1 MFKPQ
6 KNILRQP
13 KIFTPQDIGYSS
25 QSAPNKKNSSKFIKI
40 LIVFIIILGGLVYLF
55 FYSPIFKIKNI
66 IVEGAFLEGSGF
78 EGLMAKN
85 ILFINTADVKN
96 EFSQKYPELN
106 IVKIVRGLPD
116 TLKIKLEEHQAKILW
131 QTQDKNYLV
140 DSSGVIFK
148 EIEGVSDLP
157 QVKDNKDLAV
167 VLNRPVVTTN
177 FINFIAELN
186 ANFNQE
192 TGLIIDRYAV
202 NETIFQIDAV
212 TVLGWKVI
220 FDTTRKA
227 QDQLSDLSR
236 FLKDHQSEVK
246 EYVDVRVEGRVYY
259 K

>member
-1 MFKPQ
+1 MF
-6 KNILRQP
+6 QP
-13 KIFTPQDIGYSS
+13 KRDNFRQTKVFTPQDIGHFS
-25 QSAPNKKNSSKFIKI
+25 QSNPGKNKSSKFVKI
-40 LIVFIIILGGLVYLF
+40 LLVFIIILSGLVYLF

-66 IVEGAFLEGSGF
+66 IVEGVSLEGNAF
-78 EGLMAKN
+78 ENLKGKN
-85 ILFINTADVKN
+85 ILFINTADVKS
-96 EFSQKYPELN
+96 ELSQKYPELN
-106 IVKIVRGLPD
+106 IIKIVKGLPD

-131 QTQDKNYLV
+131 QTQGKNYLV
-140 DSSGVIFK
+140 DSNGVIFK
-148 EIEGVSDLP
+148 EIEGESDLP

-167 VLNRPVVTTN
+167 VLNQPVVTTN